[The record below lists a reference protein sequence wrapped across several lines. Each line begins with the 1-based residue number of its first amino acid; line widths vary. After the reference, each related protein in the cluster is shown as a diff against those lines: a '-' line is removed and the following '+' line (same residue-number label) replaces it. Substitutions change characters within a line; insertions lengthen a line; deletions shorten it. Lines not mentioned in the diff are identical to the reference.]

1 MFTIP
6 RHRFLDPASAA
17 EPILSDP
24 CLGKP
29 ALRSLPISATVADA
43 FAALKNTDDN
53 FISVW
58 DCVDHSAKV
67 EFGHD
72 NVGVGCEC
80 RCVGKVCMVDVICYL
95 CRDENLFSPSATLK
109 APVSASSKNVNL
121 LWEAIDL
128 ILPGAQNLVVPIQT
142 KLSSYSRRKQLQKPS
157 TTGPTTIHNGREFCW
172 LTQEDVIRFLLGSI
186 GLFSPLPALS
196 VDTLGIITT
205 DILAI
210 DYYSPASSAI
220 GAISRSLCEQTSV
233 ADSVFVYL

>member
-1 MFTIP
+1 MVLFSLSLPSLLFPP
-6 RHRFLDPASAA
+6 RVFSPPCLSFSFFAINGNEISRILHA
-17 EPILSDP
+17 EPILSDL

-95 CRDENLFSPSATLK
+95 CRDENLFSPSAALK
-109 APVSASSKNVNL
+109 APVSASSKNIVGSHRSDSARSPEPCGTDTNQTKQLFKKKTAPKTLDHRPYYHPQRPRIL
-121 LWEAIDL
+121 LVDSRGRDPVPSRLHRAL
-128 ILPGAQNLVVPIQT
+128 LPAPGA
-142 KLSSYSRRKQLQKPS
+142 
-157 TTGPTTIHNGREFCW
+157 
-172 LTQEDVIRFLLGSI
+172 
-186 GLFSPLPALS
+186 
-196 VDTLGIITT
+196 
-205 DILAI
+205 
-210 DYYSPASSAI
+210 
-220 GAISRSLCEQTSV
+220 LC
-233 ADSVFVYL
+233 